1 MENRRITNSNS
12 GIFVFIIIGIILSIL
27 ILLFLAVSAEADSA
41 PEIKDFQIIKDGDNL
56 NLSFSF
62 FNVKGG
68 LAEAIFTVGYVIEQG
83 GATIESN
90 VMTNLAIA
98 PDLTKVSKMSKIDIF
113 ETGKFQVAIPWL
125 RAKTIKDLQ
134 LKSGDKIT
142 YLIFLKDKAGRKSNT
157 ILYKYIFIEEWNI

>member
-68 LAEAIFTVGYVIEQG
+68 LAEAEFTVGYIVERD
-83 GATIESN
+83 GATIEKN
-90 VMTNLAIA
+90 AIPNLSIA
-98 PDLTKVSKMSKIDIF
+98 PDLVKVSKSQKINIP
-113 ETGKFQVAIPWL
+113 ETGNFQVVIPWF
-125 RAKTIKDLQ
+125 RVKDIKDM
-134 LKSGDKIT
+134 LKSGDKIQ
-142 YLIFLKDKAGRKSNT
+142 YFIYLKDSAGRKSNT
-157 ILYKYIFIEEWNI
+157 ISYEYLFIEEWNI